1 VTAPASALRLP
12 KNPGKSKG
20 LMMSTI
26 NNSILRHH
34 LFAPSPIL
42 VATTQTQQLHIRRI
56 FQHVTRC
63 TFIFFVLAIRQRR
76 LTVNDSKLQ
85 STTPAF
91 FHNGPST
98 ACVPNSPSRPC

>member
-1 VTAPASALRLP
+1 
-12 KNPGKSKG
+12 

-63 TFIFFVLAIRQRR
+63 TFILCACYK
-76 LTVNDSKLQ
+76 TKAADSK
-85 STTPAF
+85 
-91 FHNGPST
+91 
-98 ACVPNSPSRPC
+98 